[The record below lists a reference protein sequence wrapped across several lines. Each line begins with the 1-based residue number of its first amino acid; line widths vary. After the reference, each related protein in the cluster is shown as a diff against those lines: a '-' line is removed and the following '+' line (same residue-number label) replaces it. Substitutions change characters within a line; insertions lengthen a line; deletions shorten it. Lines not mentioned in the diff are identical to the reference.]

1 MPRTRS
7 FRSLFLSMSVLALG
21 ACGGESH
28 APSAKTPAPLPPVG
42 DVNASPEAAVPQPLA
57 ASDTLT
63 PVIPGATTTSI
74 TTTTT
79 AVPAATGGMT
89 VEERIAKLE
98 QTVGS
103 LRTDYDR
110 IMPAFA
116 SLNTTNER
124 IQTLLDEIERESG
137 HRPAAEAAPSPVS
150 AAEPAPTPVVA
161 ETTTV
166 TTTTTPAPM
175 TAPPIAVEPQTPTT
189 TVTTQTVKTEAA
201 TPAAASAP
209 TPETGKINGVRIGEH
224 GTKTRFVIDMTGKTK
239 PEFKYDLDNGE
250 KLLLVDLPTMG
261 WAGSRSGKGGAAA
274 PLVEG
279 WNVQPGQNGGST
291 LAIQLKK
298 NARILSTQ
306 FLPPEG
312 KDPARLVMDIASG
325 T

>member
-1 MPRTRS
+1 MPRTAP
-7 FRSLFLSMSVLALG
+7 FRGLLLSMSVLAL
-21 ACGGESH
+21 ASCSGESS
-28 APSAKTPAPLPPVG
+28 APSPKTPAPLPPVNEM
-42 DVNASPEAAVPQPLA
+42 DAAPEASAAPQPLA

-63 PVIPGATTTSI
+63 PIMPNASANIATA
-74 TTTTT
+74 T
-79 AVPAATGGMT
+79 AVPAPVAADGLT

-124 IQTLLDEIERESG
+124 IQSLLDEIERDTG
-137 HRPAAEAAPSPVS
+137 HRPVAAVAP
-150 AAEPAPTPVVA
+150 ATAAPTPVVA

-166 TTTTTPAPM
+166 TTTSAPAA
-175 TAPPIAVEPQTPTT
+175 APPINAEPQAPVT
-189 TVTTQTVKTEAA
+189 TVTTQTVKTEEAVVTAA
-201 TPAAASAP
+201 QPAAAQ
-209 TPETGKINGVRIGEH
+209 TGTVNGVRIGEH
-224 GTKTRFVIDMTGKTK
+224 GTKTRLVIDMTGKTK

-261 WAGSRSGKGGAAA
+261 WAGNQSGKGGAAA

-279 WNVQPGQNGGST
+279 WNVQKGPNGGST

-312 KDPARLVMDIASG
+312 KDSARLVMDIAAG
-325 T
+325 N

>member
-1 MPRTRS
+1 MPRTAT
-7 FRSLFLSMSVLALG
+7 FRSLLLSMSVLALG

-28 APSAKTPAPLPPVG
+28 APSPKTPAPLPPVS
-42 DVNASPEAAVPQPLA
+42 DVNASATPQPLA

-63 PVIPGATTTSI
+63 PVVPAATTTSVV
-74 TTTTT
+74 TTTT
-79 AVPAATGGMT
+79 AAPVATGGIT

-124 IQTLLDEIERESG
+124 IQTLLDEIERDTG
-137 HRPAAEAAPSPVS
+137 KRPAAATAPETIS
-150 AAEPAPTPVVA
+150 EPAVA
-161 ETTTV
+161 ETIRV

-175 TAPPIAVEPQTPTT
+175 AAPPISVDQKAPTT
-189 TVTTQTVKTEAA
+189 MVTTQTTKTETAS
-201 TPAAASAP
+201 SAP
-209 TPETGKINGVRIGEH
+209 AQSISKAGTTGTVNGVRIGEH
-224 GTKTRFVIDMTGKTK
+224 GTKTRFVIDISGKTK

-261 WAGSRSGKGGAAA
+261 WAGNQSGKGGTAA

-279 WNVQPGQNGGST
+279 WTVQPGQNGGST

-312 KDPARLVMDIASG
+312 KDPARLVMDIAAG

>member
-1 MPRTRS
+1 MPRTAT
-7 FRSLFLSMSVLALG
+7 FRSLLLSMSVLALG

-28 APSAKTPAPLPPVG
+28 APSPKTPAPLPPVS
-42 DVNASPEAAVPQPLA
+42 DVNASAPQPLA

-63 PVIPGATTTSI
+63 PVIPSATTTSI

-79 AVPAATGGMT
+79 AAPVAAGGIT

-124 IQTLLDEIERESG
+124 IQTLLDEIERDTG
-137 HRPAAEAAPSPVS
+137 KRPAAATVP
-150 AAEPAPTPVVA
+150 EPTSTPVVA

-175 TAPPIAVEPQTPTT
+175 TAPPITAEPQAPTT
-189 TVTTQTVKTEAA
+189 TVTTQTTKTESK
-201 TPAAASAP
+201 PAVTSAP
-209 TPETGKINGVRIGEH
+209 TAGTTGTVNGVRIGEH
-224 GTKTRFVIDMTGKTK
+224 GTKTRFVIDISGKTK

-261 WAGSRSGKGGAAA
+261 WAGSQSGKGGAAA

-279 WNVQPGQNGGST
+279 WTVQPGQNGGST

-298 NARILSTQ
+298 NPVHAVLAARRQGSGPSGYGHRRRYLIIL
-306 FLPPEG
+306 
-312 KDPARLVMDIASG
+312 
-325 T
+325 